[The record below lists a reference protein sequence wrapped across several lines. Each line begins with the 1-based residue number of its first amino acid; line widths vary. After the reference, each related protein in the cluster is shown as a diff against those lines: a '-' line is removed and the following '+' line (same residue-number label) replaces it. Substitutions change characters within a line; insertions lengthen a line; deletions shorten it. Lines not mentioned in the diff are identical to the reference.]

1 VNYQYSDY
9 LHCILSEATLSHRFE
24 FKIIVMIIYSS
35 LFLILLS
42 VMLGLELWL
51 ARRQFRHVLLHR
63 DQVPQPFQDHIPLA
77 GHQKA
82 ADYTVAKLRLGIAS
96 AVLDA
101 LVLLLWTL
109 GGGLALLDNLW
120 RGLGWGELRTG
131 VAVLLSFVFIGILID
146 LPVKV
151 YRVFVLEQGFGF
163 NRTTARL
170 FLQDLIKQGILLL
183 ILGIPMATV
192 ALWLMGHAGSYW
204 WLSLWLVWLGFA
216 VFMMWA
222 YPSFIAP
229 FFNTFTPLADEN
241 LRRRVEDLLTR
252 CGFKSQGIFV
262 MDGSRRSGHGNAYF
276 TGLGSNKRIVFFDTL
291 LESLSPDQIE
301 AVLAHEL
308 GHFKRRHILKN
319 LIIMALLSLGG
330 LALLGWLSAQPAF
343 YQGLGV
349 SQPSS
354 YMALTLFMLVA
365 PVLTFFL
372 HPVLAYISRH
382 YEFEADEFAAKM
394 ANSEALAQAL
404 VKLYKE
410 NASTL
415 TPDPIHSAV
424 YDSHP
429 PAPVRLAHLQ
439 AYGAG
444 GV

>member
-1 VNYQYSDY
+1 MAN
-9 LHCILSEATLSHRFE
+9 
-24 FKIIVMIIYSS
+24 IYST
-35 LFLILLS
+35 LFLIFLGI
-42 VMLGLELWL
+42 MLGLEWWL
-51 ARRQFRHVLLHR
+51 ARRQFHHVRLHR
-63 DQVPQPFQDHIPLA
+63 DQVPAAFENHIPLT

-82 ADYTVAKLRLGIAS
+82 ADYTIAKLRLGMAS
-96 AVLDA
+96 SALDV

-109 GGGLALLDNLW
+109 GGGLALLGSLW
-120 RGLGWGELRTG
+120 QGLGWGELATG
-131 VAVLLSFVFIGILID
+131 VAVLLSFVLIGILIE
-146 LPVKV
+146 LPMKV
-151 YRVFVLEQGFGF
+151 YRVFILEQSFGF
-163 NRTTARL
+163 NRTTGRL
-170 FLQDLIKQGILLL
+170 FLEDLLKQGILLL
-183 ILGIPMATV
+183 ILGIPIAV
-192 ALWLMGHAGSYW
+192 GALWLMGHAGHYW
-204 WLSLWLVWLGFA
+204 WLYLWLAWLGFA

-229 FFNTFTPLADEN
+229 LFNTFTPLADED
-241 LRRRVEDLLTR
+241 LRDRVENLLTR

-291 LESLSPDQIE
+291 LESLDPNQIE

-308 GHFKRRHILKN
+308 GHFKRRHIFKN
-319 LIIMALLSLGG
+319 LIIMALLGLGG
-330 LALLGWLSAQPAF
+330 LALLGWLSDQPAF

-349 SQPSS
+349 SEPST
-354 YMALTLFMLVA
+354 YMALTLFMIIT

-372 HPVLAYISRH
+372 HPVLTYISRR

-394 ANSEALAQAL
+394 ADSQALVQAL

-439 AYGAG
+439 SHGAEVG
-444 GV
+444 LAK

>member
-1 VNYQYSDY
+1 M
-9 LHCILSEATLSHRFE
+9 T
-24 FKIIVMIIYSS
+24 IYSA
-35 LFLILLS
+35 LFLIFLS
-42 VMLGLELWL
+42 MMLGLELWL

-63 DQVPQPFQDHIPLA
+63 SQVPQPFQDHIPLA
-77 GHQKA
+77 EHQKA
-82 ADYTVAKLRLGIAS
+82 ADYTVAKLRLGVVSGILS
-96 AVLDA
+96 ILI
-101 LVLLLWTL
+101 LLLWTL
-109 GGGLALLDNLW
+109 GGGLALLGDLW
-120 RGLGWGELRTG
+120 RGLGWGELSTG
-131 VAVLLSFVFIGILID
+131 VAVLLSFVFIGVLIE
-146 LPVKV
+146 LPVRV
-151 YRVFVLEQGFGF
+151 YRVFALEQRFGF
-163 NRTTARL
+163 NRTTGRL
-170 FLQDLIKQGILLL
+170 FLQDLLKQGMLLL
-183 ILGIPMATV
+183 IFGIPIAAG

-204 WLSLWLVWLGFA
+204 WLYLWLAWLGFI

-229 FFNTFTPLADEN
+229 FFNTFTPLGDEN
-241 LRRRVEDLLTR
+241 LRRRVEDLLAR

-291 LESLSPDQIE
+291 LESLDPEQIE

-308 GHFKRRHILKN
+308 GHFKRHHILKN

-343 YQGLGV
+343 YQSLGV
-349 SQPSS
+349 SQPSN
-354 YMALTLFMLVA
+354 YMALALFMLVA

-372 HPVLAYISRH
+372 HPVLTYISRH

-394 ANSEALAQAL
+394 ANSQALAQAL

-439 AYGAG
+439 AYGAR
-444 GV
+444 

>member
-1 VNYQYSDY
+1 VITCIAFYQKLPFLTD
-9 LHCILSEATLSHRFE
+9 FE
-24 FKIIVMIIYSS
+24 FKIIAMTIYSFV
-35 LFLILLS
+35 FLIFLS
-42 VMLGLELWL
+42 AMLGLELWL

-63 DQVPQPFQDHIPLA
+63 GQVPQPFQDHISLA

-82 ADYTVAKLRLGIAS
+82 ADYTMAKLRLGIATG
-96 AVLDA
+96 VLGA

-109 GGGLALLDNLW
+109 GGGLALLDGFW
-120 RGLGWGELRTG
+120 RGLGWSELRTG
-131 VAVLLSFVFIGILID
+131 VAVLLSFIVIGIVID
-146 LPVKV
+146 LPERV
-151 YRVFVLEQGFGF
+151 YRIFVLEQRFGF
-163 NRTTARL
+163 NRTTGRL
-170 FLQDLIKQGILLL
+170 FLQDLLKQGMLLL
-183 ILGIPMATV
+183 ILGIPIAAG

-204 WLSLWLVWLGFA
+204 WLYLWLAWLGFT

-229 FFNTFTPLADEN
+229 LFNTFTPLADED
-241 LRRRVEDLLTR
+241 LRRRVEDLLAR

-276 TGLGSNKRIVFFDTL
+276 TGLGNNKRIVFFDTL
-291 LESLSPDQIE
+291 LESLDPDQIE

-308 GHFKRRHILKN
+308 GHFKRHHIFKN
-319 LIIMALLSLGG
+319 LVMMALLSLGG

-349 SQPSS
+349 SQPSN
-354 YMALTLFMLVA
+354 YMALALFMLVT

-372 HPVLAYISRH
+372 YPVLTYISRH
-382 YEFEADEFAAKM
+382 YEFEADEFATKM
-394 ANSEALAQAL
+394 ASSQSLAQAL

-439 AYGAG
+439 AQG
-444 GV
+444 GS

>member
-1 VNYQYSDY
+1 
-9 LHCILSEATLSHRFE
+9 
-24 FKIIVMIIYSS
+24 
-35 LFLILLS
+35 
-42 VMLGLELWL
+42 
-51 ARRQFRHVLLHR
+51 
-63 DQVPQPFQDHIPLA
+63 
-77 GHQKA
+77 
-82 ADYTVAKLRLGIAS
+82 
-96 AVLDA
+96 
-101 LVLLLWTL
+101 LLLWTL
-109 GGGLALLDNLW
+109 GGGLALLGDLW
-120 RGLGWGELRTG
+120 RGLGWGELSTG
-131 VAVLLSFVFIGILID
+131 VAVLLSFVFIGVLIE
-146 LPVKV
+146 LPVRV
-151 YRVFVLEQGFGF
+151 YRVFALEQRFGF
-163 NRTTARL
+163 NRTTGRL
-170 FLQDLIKQGILLL
+170 FLQDLLKQGMLLL
-183 ILGIPMATV
+183 IFGIPIAAG

-204 WLSLWLVWLGFA
+204 WLYLWLAWLGFI

-229 FFNTFTPLADEN
+229 FFNTFTPLGDEN
-241 LRRRVEDLLTR
+241 LRRRVEDLLAR

-291 LESLSPDQIE
+291 LESLDPEQIE

-308 GHFKRRHILKN
+308 GHFKRHHILKN

-343 YQGLGV
+343 YQSLGV
-349 SQPSS
+349 SQPSN
-354 YMALTLFMLVA
+354 YMALALFMLVA

-372 HPVLAYISRH
+372 HPVLTYISRH

-394 ANSEALAQAL
+394 ANSQALAQAL

-439 AYGAG
+439 AYGAR
-444 GV
+444 